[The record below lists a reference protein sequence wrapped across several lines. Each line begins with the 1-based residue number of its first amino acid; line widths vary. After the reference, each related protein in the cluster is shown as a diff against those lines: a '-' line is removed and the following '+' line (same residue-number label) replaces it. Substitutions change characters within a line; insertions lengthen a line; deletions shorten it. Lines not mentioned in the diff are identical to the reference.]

1 MGRKRRPDGIHE
13 AVSRDNER
21 DRGAIP
27 RVVLRKGGTHRVE
40 DGHPWIF
47 QNEIDYIDSEFEP
60 GDIVDVY
67 TAHKGF
73 VGRGYINP
81 QSQIIIR
88 ILTRKAEVVNYDF
101 FKERIVTAWNYRQQ
115 FLQESEYCRLVYSEA
130 DFLPGLIIDK
140 FGDVFVLQ
148 TLALGIDVHKA
159 EIVAILEELFAPKG
173 IYERNDVPVRKL
185 EGLPLINGY
194 LKGDFNPVIE
204 VKENGFSFQANVAT
218 GQKTGFFY
226 DQRENRA
233 FLKNIV
239 QNKTVLDCFCHTGSF
254 AVHAASYGA
263 SSVTCIDISE
273 EAISLAKHNVLLNN
287 VADKCSFIT
296 ANAFDYLRTISDDQ
310 QSFDVVIL
318 DPPAFTKSKG
328 TIEGAIR
335 GYKEINLRGLKLV
348 KPGGFLVTCSCSF
361 HMDRELFRDV
371 VLSAACDAHR
381 VIREVEYRTQAK
393 DHPILPAAP
402 ETYYLKFLV
411 VQVF

>member
-1 MGRKRRPDGIHE
+1 MSRKKKDAERKPGELPHVILRR
-13 AVSRDNER
+13 
-21 DRGAIP
+21 
-27 RVVLRKGGTHRVE
+27 GGTHRVE

-47 QNEIDYIDSEFEP
+47 QNEIDYIDAEFEP

-67 TAHKGF
+67 TSRHNF

-81 QSQIIIR
+81 QSQIIVR
-88 ILTRKAEVVNYDF
+88 ILTRKAETIDYNF
-101 FKERIVTAWNYRQQ
+101 FKERIITAWNYRQQ
-115 FLQESEYCRLVYSEA
+115 FLSESEYCRLVYSEA

-140 FGDVFVLQ
+140 FGDIFVLQ

-159 EIVAILEELFAPKG
+159 EIVAILEELFSPTG
-173 IYERNDVPVRKL
+173 IYERNDATVRKL
-185 EGLPLINGY
+185 EGLPLIKGY

-204 VKENGFSFQANVAT
+204 VKENGFSFQADIAT

-239 QNKTVLDCFCHTGSF
+239 AGKTVLDCFCHTGSF

-273 EAISLAKHNVLLNN
+273 EAINLAKQNAAINHI
-287 VADKCSFIT
+287 ADKCNFIT
-296 ANAFDYLRTISDDQ
+296 ANAFDYLRTISDEQ
-310 QSFDVVIL
+310 QIYDVVIL

-328 TIEGAIR
+328 SIDGAIR

-371 VLSAACDAHR
+371 VLAAACDAHR

>member
-1 MGRKRRPDGIHE
+1 MGKKEKTVLDD
-13 AVSRDNER
+13 AQK
-21 DRGAIP
+21 IP
-27 RVVLRKGGTHRVE
+27 RVVLHKGGTHRVI

-47 QNEIDYIDSEFEP
+47 QNEIDYIDGEFEP
-60 GDIVDVY
+60 GAIVDVY
-67 TAHKGF
+67 TARHVF
-73 VGRGYINP
+73 MGRGYINP
-81 QSQIIIR
+81 QSQIIVRIMTRKPENIDYEFFKQR
-88 ILTRKAEVVNYDF
+88 IL
-101 FKERIVTAWNYRQQ
+101 TAWNYRQQ

-148 TLALGIDVHKA
+148 TLALGIDIHKA
-159 EIVAILEELFAPKG
+159 EIVAILEEIFSPRG
-173 IYERNDVPVRKL
+173 IYERNDASVRKL

-194 LKGDFNPVIE
+194 LKGNFDPVIT
-204 VKENGFSFQANVAT
+204 VQENGFSFQADVAT

-233 FLKNIV
+233 FLKQIV
-239 QNKTVLDCFCHTGSF
+239 SGKTVLDCFCHTGSF
-254 AVHAASYGA
+254 AVHAAKYGA
-263 SSVTCIDISE
+263 SQVTCIDISA
-273 EAISLAKHNVLLNN
+273 EAIALAKHNAMLNN
-287 VADKCSFIT
+287 VADQCSFIT
-296 ANAFDYLRTISDDQ
+296 ANAFDYLRSVSDEHQKYDI
-310 QSFDVVIL
+310 VIL

-328 TIEGAIR
+328 AMEGAIR

-361 HMDRELFRDV
+361 HMDRELFRDI
-371 VLSAACDAHR
+371 VLSAACDTQR